1 MSTSPIASEQTE
13 KAIEVTRQSGW
24 GWEGGGSKIE
34 NHNINGKQE
43 ESERREARVGVGS
56 GR

>member
-13 KAIEVTRQSGW
+13 KAIEVSVCGL
-24 GWEGGGSKIE
+24 EGGGSKIE
-34 NHNINGKQE
+34 NHKVNGKQE